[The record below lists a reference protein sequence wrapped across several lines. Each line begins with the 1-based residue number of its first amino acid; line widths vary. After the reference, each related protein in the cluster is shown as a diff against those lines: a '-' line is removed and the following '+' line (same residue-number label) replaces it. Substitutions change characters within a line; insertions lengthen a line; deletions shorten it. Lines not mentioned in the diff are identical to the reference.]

1 MAAVAVGAAV
11 SLGTAYMAKKQGDK
25 QMKQAQKAIDASDP
39 FAKYRPEFG
48 KKLQDLMNDPSSIVD
63 TPEYKA
69 RQEAAARAMSAQ
81 GYTGSGN
88 AIAEA
93 AEAGGASFQQAYQNL
108 AHLAGTGATPGAG
121 YATAMDAQANAQAQN
136 LSALQ
141 GVGNNLVNLAERY
154 GSGGMNAG
162 ISPVQRQPVQTF
174 NPGIQV
180 DIAKPTVTM
189 PTPTLRT

>member
-25 QMKQAQKAIDASDP
+25 QMKMAQKGIEASDP
-39 FAKYRPEFG
+39 FGKYRPEFAQ
-48 KKLQDLMNDPSSIVD
+48 KLQDLMNDPSSIVD

-88 AIAEA
+88 AIIEA
-93 AEAGGASFQQAYQNL
+93 AEAGGASFQQAYNNLSNL
-108 AHLAGTGATPGAG
+108 AGVGATPGAG
-121 YATAMDAQANAQAQN
+121 YGQALQSQENAQSQN
-136 LSALQ
+136 LNALQ

-154 GSGGMNAG
+154 GNRGSFNTGAQ
-162 ISPVQRQPVQTF
+162 ISPVQRQPVEIT
-174 NPGIQV
+174 
-180 DIAKPTVTM
+180 KPTIDIGG
-189 PTPTLRT
+189 